1 MRRLFSSYLPITL
14 LGLGGMGL
22 SAWLGMQDAQQREL
36 AIREEAYKAL
46 TTIRAQLDAEL
57 KATFSITQG
66 LVDVISVQGD
76 ISQDLFAALSAKAIA
91 SNTHIRNI
99 AIAPDNVIR
108 YLYPLAGNEKALGV
122 SYASIPAQYRTVLR
136 AKELGRSVLSEP
148 VQLLQGGTGLI
159 LRAPVFRRDP
169 RVPDALGQYWGTVSI
184 VARSEQVFAR
194 AGLQE
199 TAALDLLISNPEQA
213 ASGQAPIYG
222 HADILNKQPVT
233 LDLEVPGGVW
243 QMAAVPRNGWPQI
256 SAFSSLHFRFG
267 AAITLLGCLIGSL
280 MLRHASQLRERNLA
294 LEQEIRERERAESA
308 LRLADAVYRSTDQ
321 GIVVMTA
328 DSHIVSINEAFTQIT
343 GYAAADIIDRNF
355 DILFPDHGT
364 SLEPMWASLA
374 AKGVWQAE
382 VRNRGK
388 LGNEFDCWL
397 TVSAI
402 PDQAG
407 PNARYVAVLSDI
419 SSLMDTQ
426 RQLEHMAHY
435 DALTT
440 LPNRVLFQDRLQQA
454 IAQQAR
460 RQHRIAL
467 LMLDLDGFKGINDSH
482 GHPVGDRL
490 LQRVAARLRAA
501 VRGEDTVAR
510 LGGDEFAL
518 ILELADC
525 SEGIEQVAHKLL
537 AEFSRPF
544 DLDGLKVEISTSIG
558 IAIYPGDAGNA
569 MELTRNADTAMYG
582 AKESGRNAY
591 RFYQAEMT
599 RAAQHRIE
607 MEHALRMGIERQ
619 EFEVWYQP
627 QFDLV
632 SRRITGAEALIRW
645 HHDNMGWIAPAEFI
659 PVAERT
665 GLIVA
670 IGELVL
676 RQVCADGQRWLAD
689 GLHFGRLAVNVAT
702 PQIERGDLLGILH
715 TILAESAFPARHL
728 EVEITESVIMANA
741 ERTQQVLNEI
751 QQLGISTAIDDFGTG
766 YSSLAYLKELPIH
779 SLKIDR
785 AFIRD
790 LPDNSTSATIARAIV
805 SLGHNLGYRVIAE
818 GIETEAQ
825 WSFLQA
831 EGCDE
836 GQGYLLAR
844 PMPAAQFESW
854 IRNHTP

>member
-1 MRRLFSSYLPITL
+1 MRRPLSYLPIIL
-14 LGLGGMGL
+14 LGSCGMGL
-22 SAWLGMQDAQQREL
+22 SAWLGMQDAQQRAL
-36 AIREEAYKAL
+36 AIREEAHKAL

-76 ISQDLFAALSAKAIA
+76 ISQDLFTALSAKAIA

-99 AIAPDNVIR
+99 ATAPDNVIR
-108 YLYPLAGNEKALGV
+108 YLYPLSGNEKALGV
-122 SYASIPAQYRTVLR
+122 SYASIPAQYRTVQR

-148 VQLLQGGTGLI
+148 VHLLQGGMGLI

-169 RVPDALGQYWGTVSI
+169 RAPDVRGEYWGTVSI

-194 AGLQE
+194 AGLHA
-199 TAALDLLISNPEQA
+199 AALDLLLINPELA
-213 ASGQAPIYG
+213 ATDQSPIYG
-222 HADILNKQPVT
+222 SIDILNKRPVI
-233 LDLEVPGGVW
+233 LDLEVPGGTW

-256 SAFSSLHFRFG
+256 SAFSSLYFRFG
-267 AAITLLGCLIGSL
+267 AAITLLGCLIVSL

-308 LRLADAVYRSTDQ
+308 LRLADAVYKSTDQ

-328 DSHIVSINEAFTQIT
+328 DSRIVSINEAFTEIT
-343 GYAAADIIDRNF
+343 GYTAADIIDRSF
-355 DILFPDHGT
+355 DSLFPQPAT

-388 LGNEFDCWL
+388 QGNEFDCWL

-407 PNARYVAVLSDI
+407 PQVRYVAVLSDI
-419 SSLMDTQ
+419 SSLMATQ

-435 DALTT
+435 DALTA
-440 LPNRVLFQDRLQQA
+440 LPNRLLFQDRLQQA

-482 GHPVGDRL
+482 GHPIGDRL

-501 VRGEDTVAR
+501 VRSEDTVAR

-518 ILELADC
+518 ILDLADC
-525 SEGIEQVAHKLL
+525 LDGVEQVARKLL
-537 AEFSRPF
+537 AEIGRPF
-544 DLDGLKVEISTSIG
+544 DLDDLKVEISTSIG
-558 IAIYPGDAGNA
+558 IALYPGDASNA

-607 MEHALRMGIERQ
+607 MEHALRQGIERQ

-627 QFDLV
+627 QFDLA

-645 HHDNMGWIAPAEFI
+645 RHDSKGWIPPAEFI

-702 PQIERGDLLGILH
+702 PQIERADLLGILH
-715 TILAESAFPARHL
+715 TILAESGFPARHL

-818 GIETEAQ
+818 GIETQAQ

-844 PMPAAQFESW
+844 PMPAEQFESW